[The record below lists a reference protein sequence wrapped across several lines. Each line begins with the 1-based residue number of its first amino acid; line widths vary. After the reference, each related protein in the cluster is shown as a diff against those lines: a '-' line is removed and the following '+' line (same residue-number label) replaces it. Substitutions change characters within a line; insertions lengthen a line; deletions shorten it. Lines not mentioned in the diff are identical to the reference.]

1 MSQVHQ
7 QSKKCT
13 NREGVP
19 SARLVQLRQLHP
31 LGVLP
36 QNSRNIQNFLLRKSP
51 TEFAEYT
58 ELSAEKN
65 SHRFHRFTQI
75 LLARRFC
82 VFCGSFCI
90 LMYSVK
96 SVGVFIFLCA
106 VRSPQPCE
114 GERSVDHEQLVAE
127 AVTPEM
133 LRGDVES
140 VAE

>member
-1 MSQVHQ
+1 MASLPYPRTH
-7 QSKKCT
+7 
-13 NREGVP
+13 REN
-19 SARLVQLRQLHP
+19 
-31 LGVLP
+31 LP
-36 QNSRNIQNFLLRKSP
+36 QNTQNPQSLQLRKSP

-58 ELSAEKN
+58 ESSVEKN

-82 VFCGSFCI
+82 VFCEFCGRITQSASVQICEICGSFYV
-90 LMYSVK
+90 LTYSVK

-114 GERSVDHEQLVAE
+114 GERPVDHEQLVAE
-127 AVTPEM
+127 AVAPEM
-133 LRGDVES
+133 LRCDVES